1 MNEES
6 GAASQETDWKRMK
19 LGMIAKLKIGARP
32 GMAADNPPPAPRV
45 GGKDETAQRLQIEA

>member
-1 MNEES
+1 
-6 GAASQETDWKRMK
+6 MK
-19 LGMIAKLKIGARP
+19 LGMIANLKIGAQP